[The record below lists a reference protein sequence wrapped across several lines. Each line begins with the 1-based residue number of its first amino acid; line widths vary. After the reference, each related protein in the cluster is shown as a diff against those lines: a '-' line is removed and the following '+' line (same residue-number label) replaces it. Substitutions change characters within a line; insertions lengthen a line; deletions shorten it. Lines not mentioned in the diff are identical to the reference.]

1 MILAGLDNNRNGN
14 NRNVSPVTCYT
25 RCMPRQTFDAAFF
38 KRFYSTS
45 PVHSRTKVN
54 NLAAG
59 VHAMC
64 QWWEVPVRSVLDVG
78 AGLGYWR
85 DWYATNHPKV
95 KRLSVDISEH
105 ACEKYDHE
113 CHDIATWFPSRQFDL
128 VVCHSVLQYLSDK
141 QAATAIGNLAKAT
154 RSILYLEVPTSADLR
169 NAVDKKTTDLNI
181 YSRTGEW
188 YRKRLSKYFVQA
200 GAGLWVARNSGTTLY
215 ELERLR

>member
-1 MILAGLDNNRNGN
+1 
-14 NRNVSPVTCYT
+14 
-25 RCMPRQTFDAAFF
+25 
-38 KRFYSTS
+38 
-45 PVHSRTKVN
+45 
-54 NLAAG
+54 
-59 VHAMC
+59 MC
-64 QWWEVPVRSVLDVG
+64 QWWEVTVRSMLDVG

-128 VVCHSVLQYLSDK
+128 VVCHSVLQYLNDK
-141 QAATAIGNLAKAT
+141 QAAAAIGNLAKAT
-154 RSILYLEVPTSADLR
+154 RSVLYLEVPTSADLR

-188 YRKRLSKYFVQA
+188 YRKRLSKYFIQA
-200 GAGLWVARNSGTTLY
+200 GAGIWVLRSSGTTLY
-215 ELERLR
+215 ELERSR

>member
-1 MILAGLDNNRNGN
+1 MARN
-14 NRNVSPVTCYT
+14 
-25 RCMPRQTFDAAFF
+25 TFDAAFF

-54 NLAAG
+54 ALATA

-85 DWYATNHPKV
+85 DWYATTHPKI

-113 CHDIATWFPSRQFDL
+113 CHDIASWFPTRQFDL
-128 VVCHSVLQYLSDK
+128 VVCHSVLQYLNDK
-141 QAATAIGNLAKAT
+141 QAVSAIGNLAKAT
-154 RSILYLEVPTSADLR
+154 RGVLYLEVPTSADLR

-181 YSRTGEW
+181 YKRTGDW
-188 YRKRLSKYFVQA
+188 YRKRLNRHFVQA
-200 GAGLWVARNSGTTLY
+200 GTGLWVARSSGTTLY
-215 ELERLR
+215 ELERSR

>member
-1 MILAGLDNNRNGN
+1 
-14 NRNVSPVTCYT
+14 
-25 RCMPRQTFDAAFF
+25 MPRQTFDAAFF

-128 VVCHSVLQYLSDK
+128 VVCHSVLQYLNDK

-215 ELERLR
+215 ELERSR

>member
-1 MILAGLDNNRNGN
+1 
-14 NRNVSPVTCYT
+14 
-25 RCMPRQTFDAAFF
+25 MPRETFDAAFF

-128 VVCHSVLQYLSDK
+128 VVCHSVLQYLNDK
-141 QAATAIGNLAKAT
+141 QTATAIGNLAKAT
-154 RSILYLEVPTSADLR
+154 RSVLYLEVPTSADLR
-169 NAVDKKTTDLNI
+169 NAVDKKATDLNI

-188 YRKRLSKYFVQA
+188 YRKRLSKYFIQA
-200 GAGLWVARNSGTTLY
+200 GAGIWVARSSGTTLY
-215 ELERLR
+215 ELERSR